1 MENLFLDCP
10 TCKEHS
16 MELHQTVIDI
26 PYFGPVQIISTKCSK
41 CGTKTIDYYVIE
53 EQEARRFTFII
64 TKEQQMRCRVIQGPS
79 GTIKIPEFKFLLE
92 PGSNS
97 SGFVSNVE
105 GVLFQVSSTIDTLKR
120 WNPDKVDEL
129 NLLANKVEL
138 ALKGEHAFTL
148 IIEDPTG
155 KSGII
160 PVSSDDKI
168 KIEKI

>member
-1 MENLFLDCP
+1 MENIFLDCP
-10 TCKEHS
+10 ICKEHS
-16 MELHQTVIDI
+16 LELHQTLIDI

-41 CGTKTIDYYVIE
+41 CGTKNINYYIIE
-53 EQEARRFTFII
+53 EQEARRFTFTI
-64 TKEQQMRCRVIQGPS
+64 TREQQLRCRVFQSPA

-105 GVLFQVSSTIDTLKR
+105 GVLLQVSSTIDTLKQ
-120 WNPDKVDEL
+120 WKPDKVDEL
-129 NLLANKVEL
+129 SLLAHKVEL
-138 ALKGEHAFTL
+138 ALKGEHPFTL

-160 PVSSDDKI
+160 PVSSEDKI